1 MSRKFQRRP
10 GIIEA
15 VRWDGTEACIGELT
29 KFLGGAMR
37 LDYGDPIIPTPE
49 GDMRAP
55 VGWWVVKGVEGEWYT
70 CRPSVFEKNYEEIA

>member
-1 MSRKFQRRP
+1 
-10 GIIEA
+10 
-15 VRWDGTEACIGELT
+15 
-29 KFLGGAMR
+29 MR